1 MLNVEQYLLDLQTKL
16 LHVDN
21 WQRIILTRK
30 WASQIP
36 SVAGVYVLKQNDE
49 IVYVGETGNLRGRM
63 ADILDSRNHTV
74 RRTLGERLFSSHE
87 GFKQANAKT
96 KFPQHIEDLLNT
108 YIGETMYLA
117 YLNVPLG
124 RKELEEVLE
133 VTIGREVRLNK
144 RGKRKSGVIW
154 MLLYIYLFH

>member
-1 MLNVEQYLLDLQTKL
+1 MLSVEQYLLDLQTKL

-21 WQRIILTRK
+21 WQRIVLTRK

-36 SVAGVYVLKQNDE
+36 SVAGVYILKQNDE

-63 ADILDSRNHTV
+63 TDLLDSRNHTV
-74 RRTLGERLFSSHE
+74 RRTLGVKLFSSHE

-96 KFPQHIEDLLNT
+96 KFPQHIENLLDT
-108 YIGETMYLA
+108 HIGETMYLA

-133 VTIGREVRLNK
+133 ATIGLEVRLNK
-144 RGKRKSGVIW
+144 RGKRQANAIEKV
-154 MLLYIYLFH
+154 LKA